1 MAKIQDLDRLDCEGR
16 LAEERFLLL
25 AQVEIQKLLNEKK
38 LRYRDLS
45 KRLGVSEA
53 RVSQMFGDE
62 ASNLTIRTIARVF
75 HQLDETPV
83 LISRRE
89 FERLTGNRPSQEPE
103 EEADGN
109 WEVLAEDVAN
119 FTVVQGHLVSDLDGS
134 SPFKTPRN
142 REWIDA
148 APALLRKA

>member
-1 MAKIQDLDRLDCEGR
+1 MAQIKDLARLDCEDR

-25 AQVEIQKLLNEKK
+25 AQTEIQKLLNQKK

-62 ASNLTIRTIARVF
+62 AANLTIRTIARIF
-75 HQLDETPV
+75 HQLGETPV

-89 FERLTGNRPSQEPE
+89 LDRTLEGRSVGVEDD
-103 EEADGN
+103 ADAD
-109 WEVLAEDVAN
+109 WLLLAEDLET
-119 FTVVQGHLVSDLDGS
+119 FQVVKAQPVRDLEGS
-134 SPFKTPRN
+134 STSRAPRN
-142 REWIDA
+142 REWVEA
-148 APALLRKA
+148 GPTLLRRA